1 VAPAGE
7 PEQVMSLDAESVI
20 ERRRLKRRVTIW
32 RIAAV
37 VFGLL
42 FLALAVFGDREVAGS
57 ASILPHVA
65 RINVAGIITDDR
77 KMLELIDKVGKS
89 DQVKAVILD
98 INSPGGTTTGGEAM
112 YDAIRRLTEKK
123 PVVATCGTL
132 ATSAAYIVA
141 LAADRIFVYG
151 NTITGSVGV
160 IFQWANVTELLK
172 SLGIEV
178 EEVKSGPLKAVPSPF
193 EPTDEEARAV
203 TEEMVE
209 DAKVWFVDL
218 VETRRK
224 IRSSAVPGLTEG
236 RIYSGRQAVDY
247 KLVDQIGDERAALSW
262 LNKERGVPAGLKVL
276 QWEPKEES
284 SGLFGWL
291 LDSGGSILG
300 LFGSRIAAVLGQASA
315 TLELDGLVS
324 VWHPASN

>member
-1 VAPAGE
+1 MG
-7 PEQVMSLDAESVI
+7 LDAESVI

-37 VFGLL
+37 ALGLL
-42 FLALAVFGDREVAGS
+42 FVGLVVFDNRQLTGS
-57 ASILPHVA
+57 TSILPHVA
-65 RINVAGIITDDR
+65 RISVGGIITDDR
-77 KMLELIDKVGKS
+77 KMLELIDRVGKAR
-89 DQVKAVILD
+89 QVKAVIFD

-112 YDAIRRLTEKK
+112 YDAIRRLAKKK

-141 LAADRIFVYG
+141 LATDRIFVYG

-160 IFQWANVTELLK
+160 IFQWVNVIELLNT
-172 SLGIEV
+172 LGIEV

-193 EPTDEEARAV
+193 EPTDERARAV

-224 IRSSAVPGLTEG
+224 IQPNAIPGLTEG

-247 KLVDQIGDERAALSW
+247 KLVDQIGDERTALSW
-262 LNKERGVPAGLKVL
+262 LAKERGLPAGLKVL
-276 QWEPKEES
+276 QWKPKEES
-284 SGLFGWL
+284 TGLFGWML
-291 LDSGGSILG
+291 GSGAEIFG
-300 LFGSRIAAVLGQASA
+300 LSSSKIAALLGQASA

-324 VWHPASN
+324 VWHPSSN

>member
-1 VAPAGE
+1 MV
-7 PEQVMSLDAESVI
+7 LDAESVI

-37 VFGLL
+37 VLGLL
-42 FLALAVFGDREVAGS
+42 FLGVLVLSDRQVGS
-57 ASILPHVA
+57 AGILPHVA
-65 RINVAGIITDDR
+65 RISVAGVITDDR
-77 KMLELIDKVGKS
+77 KLLELIDRVGNA

-98 INSPGGTTTGGEAM
+98 INSPGGTTTGGEAV

-141 LAADRIFVYG
+141 LATDRIFVYG

-160 IFQWANVTELLK
+160 IFQWANVTELLNT
-172 SLGIEV
+172 LGIKV

-193 EPTDEEARAV
+193 EPTDERGRAV
-203 TEEMVE
+203 TKEMVD
-209 DAKVWFVDL
+209 DAKVWFFDL

-224 IRSSAVPGLTEG
+224 IQPSAVPGLTEG

-247 KLVDQIGDERAALSW
+247 KLVDQIGNERTALSW
-262 LNKERGVPAGLKVL
+262 LTKERGLPTGLKVL
-276 QWEPKEES
+276 QWTPKEES
-284 SGLFGWL
+284 DGFFGWFMN
-291 LDSGGSILG
+291 SGAAILG
-300 LFGSRIAAVLGQASA
+300 LSGSRIAALLGQVST

>member
-1 VAPAGE
+1 
-7 PEQVMSLDAESVI
+7 MSLDAESVI
-20 ERRRLKRRVTIW
+20 ERRRLKRRVTVW

-37 VFGLL
+37 VLGLL
-42 FLALAVFGDREVAGS
+42 FLGLFVFGDRQLGGS

-65 RINVAGIITDDR
+65 RINISGVITDDR
-77 KMLELIDKVGKS
+77 KVLELIDRVGKA

-141 LAADRIFVYG
+141 LATDRIFVYG

-172 SLGIEV
+172 SIGIEV

-193 EPTDEEARAV
+193 EPTDERARAV

-209 DAKVWFVDL
+209 DAKVWFIDL
-218 VETRRK
+218 VEERRK
-224 IRSSAVPGLTEG
+224 IQPNAVPGLTEG
-236 RIYSGRQAVDY
+236 RIYSGRQAVGY

-262 LNKERGVPAGLKVL
+262 LAKERGLAPGLRVR
-276 QWEPKEES
+276 QWKPKEES
-284 SGLFGWL
+284 TGAFGWI
-291 LDSGGSILG
+291 LDSAAAILG
-300 LFGSRIAAVLGQASA
+300 LSGSRIAALLGEVSA

>member
-1 VAPAGE
+1 MV
-7 PEQVMSLDAESVI
+7 LDAESVI

-37 VFGLL
+37 VLGLL
-42 FLALAVFGDREVAGS
+42 FVGAILFSQQMVGPG
-57 ASILPHVA
+57 SILPHVA
-65 RINVAGIITDDR
+65 RISIAGVITDDR
-77 KMLELIDKVGKS
+77 KMIELIDKVAAS

-141 LAADRIFVYG
+141 LATDRIFVYG

-160 IFQWANVTELLK
+160 IFQWADVTELLDTI
-172 SLGIEV
+172 GIKV

-193 EPTDEEARAV
+193 EPTDERTREM
-203 TEEMVE
+203 TQEMVD
-209 DAKVWFVDL
+209 DAKVWFFGL
-218 VETRRK
+218 VEERRK
-224 IRSSAVPGLTEG
+224 IETNAVPGLTEG
-236 RIYSGRQAVDY
+236 RIYSGRQAVKL
-247 KLVDQIGDERAALSW
+247 KLVDQIGDERAALRW
-262 LNKERGVPAGLKVL
+262 LSKERDVPVGLKVVE
-276 QWEPKEES
+276 WKPTAES
-284 SGLFGWL
+284 TGLFGWL
-291 LDSGGSILG
+291 FESTAAMLG
-300 LFGSRIAAVLGQASA
+300 ISGSRIVALLGQASA